1 MIVNIPPV
9 ILVLLV
15 IIITNCIISFS
26 KSKIL
31 NNCYLVFSTFF
42 SLVGILG
49 IIMIRPRFL
58 YILNRQEDLR
68 NYEPNFITWAI
79 EKFDVY
85 AVCSITVNIALILC
99 LLCYLLLN
107 ERKSGFIRINITM
120 IVISIMFINFA
131 SCIWYA
137 IGTINKLF
145 DVASFI
151 SQISLAEFFA
161 LYIPLVV
168 KRILVS
174 KSRVVD

>member
-1 MIVNIPPV
+1 
-9 ILVLLV
+9 
-15 IIITNCIISFS
+15 
-26 KSKIL
+26 
-31 NNCYLVFSTFF
+31 
-42 SLVGILG
+42 
-49 IIMIRPRFL
+49 
-58 YILNRQEDLR
+58 
-68 NYEPNFITWAI
+68 
-79 EKFDVY
+79 
-85 AVCSITVNIALILC
+85 
-99 LLCYLLLN
+99 
-107 ERKSGFIRINITM
+107 
-120 IVISIMFINFA
+120 MFINFA